1 MSFQSTRPRRYAESL
16 PHLPNRSLEPAGCSL
31 RACSLSSPPRYA
43 AHAPTRDGPDAAR
56 ARRRPFVS
64 AGTGFSTG
72 GRAEETRARAELTP
86 KVDGRKSSNCRRKV
100 SSKVPQ
106 TRGIGCDHMSSSIA
120 AVAVTVPPTGY
131 RGARGYLQMKLR
143 LTSDETDHELK
154 TLLVSAPLRPWVSQ
168 KVSPAARSR
177 CDPTRYMARAS
188 RP

>member
-100 SSKVPQ
+100 SSKVRKLAESVAI
-106 TRGIGCDHMSSSIA
+106 TCRVGIA